1 MIPTLLLP
9 AGLAALVALA
19 VPLLLHLARREEQR
33 PVDFAALRW
42 LTARL
47 RPRQRLRFEERLL
60 LMLRLLLVV
69 LLALLLAR
77 PVVPL
82 AGDGAPWIVAA
93 PGVAADALRAAVH
106 SSAEAAAADARGDHG
121 GDNGA
126 GPVDIQ
132 RRWLAPGFPSLDDA
146 PPPGDA
152 RTTISLLRELDMH
165 MPTGVPLVVLVPSV
179 LEGVDADRPR
189 LSRPVEWRV
198 LPAAAAASPGALET
212 GDAASPAPRLY
223 IEDAGS
229 DAGAR
234 YLHAV
239 AAAWRATHGQ
249 AGEDE
254 ADGDGDAAGEGRTD
268 GGHDIG
274 HGDGST
280 STGLDLRAWLAPGN
294 PPPEAIAWIEAG
306 GTALLA
312 HDALLPGLEDAAS
325 IWEDE
330 HGQPLLR
337 AARLGRGRALQWTR
351 PLAPGALP
359 ALLDADF
366 PQRLRVAIQPPP
378 APSRV
383 LAAEHAPLL
392 ADVGPWPQALRD
404 LSPWLALAIALLFL
418 LERWLAAGPR
428 RERGA

>member
-1 MIPTLLLP
+1 
-9 AGLAALVALA
+9 
-19 VPLLLHLARREEQR
+19 REEQR

-121 GDNGA
+121 GDHGA

-198 LPAAAAASPGALET
+198 LPAATAASPGAP
-212 GDAASPAPRLY
+212 ASPAPRLY

-359 ALLDADF
+359 ALL
-366 PQRLRVAIQPPP
+366 
-378 APSRV
+378 
-383 LAAEHAPLL
+383 
-392 ADVGPWPQALRD
+392 
-404 LSPWLALAIALLFL
+404 
-418 LERWLAAGPR
+418 
-428 RERGA
+428 

>member
-1 MIPTLLLP
+1 AVRRRTPRADRAPGGRRHPPGGVRARRTARSAAAAPVRRRRGRRRRGSVIPTLLLP

-93 PGVAADALRAAVH
+93 PAVAADALRAAVH

-198 LPAAAAASPGALET
+198 LPAAAAASPGALE
-212 GDAASPAPRLY
+212 
-223 IEDAGS
+223 
-229 DAGAR
+229 
-234 YLHAV
+234 
-239 AAAWRATHGQ
+239 
-249 AGEDE
+249 
-254 ADGDGDAAGEGRTD
+254 
-268 GGHDIG
+268 
-274 HGDGST
+274 
-280 STGLDLRAWLAPGN
+280 
-294 PPPEAIAWIEAG
+294 
-306 GTALLA
+306 
-312 HDALLPGLEDAAS
+312 
-325 IWEDE
+325 
-330 HGQPLLR
+330 
-337 AARLGRGRALQWTR
+337 
-351 PLAPGALP
+351 
-359 ALLDADF
+359 
-366 PQRLRVAIQPPP
+366 
-378 APSRV
+378 
-383 LAAEHAPLL
+383 
-392 ADVGPWPQALRD
+392 
-404 LSPWLALAIALLFL
+404 
-418 LERWLAAGPR
+418 
-428 RERGA
+428 